1 MAKSVGGRGKTAP
14 YKTVMVRVPEPIKG
28 RVEELK
34 ELFHSGHLE
43 HHEELIAEDHEL
55 ANKYREELSN
65 KTVQNECG
73 KKQYDK
79 DELIALAKG
88 VLKQKKSAR
97 ESILKLYTALLG
109 DEITVEDLK

>member
-1 MAKSVGGRGKTAP
+1 MPKSVGGRGKTAP

-34 ELFHSGHLE
+34 NLYHSGCLE
-43 HHEELIAEDHEL
+43 SHDELIAENYEL

-65 KTVQNECG
+65 KTTQDECDN
-73 KKQYDK
+73 KKYDK

-109 DEITVEDLK
+109 DDITVDDLK